1 MRFLLLLLLLTG
13 CATSSINPA
22 PSTDAANLS
31 KLGDKIDISE
41 QRAAA
46 AVVAM
51 IENKDLPLIVAAEGG
66 IALAYLPAPTEG
78 DKAFARERAKAGNA
92 EAYNEQEKSARA
104 LQSELTIAWDK
115 LEADNLKSIEDIRAL
130 KAENNKLQNDL
141 AEAKLQATK
150 NVWTITG
157 AALVVLGGITCAFAT
172 IRVGIPILL
181 AGAFAG
187 SLPYI
192 LESKYFSVIIGT
204 TLAISAALAVWWMY
218 DKVRD
223 AINVP
228 DSTPK

>member
-1 MRFLLLLLLLTG
+1 MRFLPLLFLLTG

-22 PSTDAANLS
+22 PSTDAGNLS

-51 IENKDLPLIVAAEGG
+51 IENKDLPLIVAAEGS
-66 IALAYLPAPTEG
+66 IALAYLPEPTEG
-78 DKAFARERAKAGNA
+78 DKAFARERARAGNV
-92 EAYNEQEKSARA
+92 EAYTEQQKAA
-104 LQSELTIAWDK
+104 KAFQAELVIAWDK
-115 LEADNLKSIEDIRAL
+115 LEADNLQAIADIRAL
-130 KAENNKLQNDL
+130 KAENNNLQKDL
-141 AEAKLQATK
+141 AEAKRQATK
-150 NVWTITG
+150 DIWTITG
-157 AALVVLGGITCAFAT
+157 AALVVLGGIACAFAS
-172 IRVGIPILL
+172 IRVGVPILL

-192 LESKYFSVIIGT
+192 LESEYFSVIIGT
-204 TLAISAALAVWWMY
+204 TLAISAALAVWWLY

-223 AINVP
+223 AINVT

>member
-1 MRFLLLLLLLTG
+1 MRFLPLLFLLTG

-22 PSTDAANLS
+22 PSTDAGNLS

-51 IENKDLPLIVAAEGG
+51 IENKDLPLIVAAEGS

-78 DKAFARERAKAGNA
+78 DKAFARERARAGNA
-92 EAYNEQEKSARA
+92 EAYTEQQKVAKA
-104 LQSELTIAWDK
+104 FQDELVIAWDK
-115 LEADNLKSIEDIRAL
+115 LEADNLQSLSDIRAL
-130 KAENNKLQNDL
+130 KAENNKLQNDIK
-141 AEAKLQATK
+141 EAKLQATK

-157 AALVVLGGITCAFAT
+157 AALVVLGGIACAFSSV
-172 IRVGIPILL
+172 RVGIPILL

-204 TLAISAALAVWWMY
+204 TLAISAALALWWMY
-218 DKVRD
+218 NKLRD